1 MAYKFQIGAAKLS
14 GSVEQTNGSS
24 IKAQTELQIGSVAVD
39 ETELGILEGATV
51 TTAELNYLDNDDLV
65 AADIQKLAD
74 ITSTAAELNLLDGVT
89 GLVQADFTKLAAIDA
104 SAAEINEL
112 SGFADATYAP
122 AADSVVFLDNDGGI
136 RSERHSD
143 FVDFLTG
150 NGIARS
156 GAALEVAF
164 ATDGALAFIGG
175 GSDELSVKLDGS
187 SLSKGADGLQL
198 SSTIPG
204 NRTFSA
210 NVIVSGDLTVNGTN
224 TILNTTTLEVED
236 NNIVIHS
243 GSAPAD
249 GAGIT
254 IGTSGT
260 PVTLQMSDSAA
271 NLQSSVPLKASSFIG
286 ALVGNADSATVGTT
300 VTVTDNENTAEEN
313 LISFVAGAAVAT
325 GNHGLE
331 MDGDFSY
338 NPSLG
343 RVSATAFAGDG
354 SALTGVTVIDQV
366 ASVTGTTNVA
376 AAARTILMDAQAGAC
391 SVQLPDA
398 DGRSG
403 VIYKIKRMDAS
414 ANACTIELSDA
425 TNKLEFIT
433 NGNVLLET
441 QGAAVSCVSN
451 GVDWLIM

>member
-1 MAYKFQIGAAKLS
+1 MAYKFQLGSAKLS
-14 GSVEQTNGSS
+14 GSVEQTDGAD
-24 IKAQTELQIGSVAVD
+24 IKAQTSFSIGSSTVD
-39 ETELGILEGATV
+39 ATELGILEGATV
-51 TTAELNYLDNDDLV
+51 STSQLNFLANGDLV
-65 AADIQKLAD
+65 SGDFQKLAD
-74 ITSTAAELNLLDGVT
+74 ITSTAVELNLLDGVT

-112 SGFADATYAP
+112 AGFADETYAP
-122 AADSVVFLDNDGGI
+122 AADSIVFLDADGGI
-136 RSERHSD
+136 RSERHAD
-143 FVDFLTG
+143 FVGTMAG
-150 NGIARS
+150 NGIVLNS
-156 GAALEVAF
+156 GVLDVDF
-164 ATDGALAFIGG
+164 ASDGALSFIGA
-175 GSDELSVKLDGS
+175 SNDELSVKLSGS
-187 SLSKGADGLQL
+187 SLSKDADGLRL
-198 SSTIPG
+198 SDTIAG
-204 NRTFSA
+204 DRTFS
-210 NVIVSGDLTVNGTN
+210 NNIVISGDLTVNGTN

-254 IGTSGT
+254 IGTTS

-286 ALVGNADSATVGTT
+286 DLTGNADSATVGTT
-300 VTVTDNENTAEEN
+300 VTVTDNEATAEEN
-313 LISFVAGAAVAT
+313 LISFVAGAASST

-331 MDGDFSY
+331 MDGNLTY

-354 SALTGVTVIDQV
+354 SGLTGVSIIDQV
-366 ASVTGTTNVA
+366 AKLTGTTNA
-376 AAARTILMDAQAGAC
+376 ASAARTILMDAQAGAC

-398 DGRSG
+398 DGRTG
-403 VIYKIKRMDAS
+403 VIYKIKRMDGS

-425 TNKLEFIT
+425 SNKLEFVV
-433 NGNVLLET
+433 NGSVLLET
-441 QGAAVSCVSN
+441 QGAAVSCVSD